1 MAQNKSGSEDAVS
14 SEIAIPLDSLVN
26 ELTMTVRIPKS
37 STGRA
42 GAESREALSNIRP
55 GEVVVIR
62 LGDLGQVLVDRTPQ
76 ASRNNK
82 VRLTKK
88 ETAILR
94 FLYGARKH
102 SALRPQLFAE
112 LKSAVAKRLYF
123 FTPKGDPAGVSD
135 DNSFIPFSTSEL
147 PAAQSLQAAADGT
160 LDMLVQEGFSDAEV
174 FELVV
179 PKRTLARREA
189 NKEPLTVDETD
200 KALRLARIAE
210 MANKVFG
217 DKEKAHRWL
226 RKSKRSLDGKTPLAY
241 LSSETG
247 ARIVEEMLFRIES
260 GILA

>member
-1 MAQNKSGSEDAVS
+1 MAQNKSGSGDSVS
-14 SEIAIPLDSLVN
+14 SEIAIPVGSLVN
-26 ELTMTVRIPKS
+26 ELTMTVKIPNFAPQRGV
-37 STGRA
+37 T
-42 GAESREALSNIRP
+42 ESPETLKNIKP
-55 GEVVVIR
+55 GEVVVVR
-62 LGDLGQVLVDRTPQ
+62 SDRRGHVTVVRAAQ
-76 ASRNNK
+76 ASKRS
-82 VRLTKK
+82 K

-94 FLYGARKH
+94 YLFYHRIGQPLG
-102 SALRPQLFAE
+102 LRPQLQAE
-112 LKSAVAKRLYF
+112 LKWSGGKRLYLL
-123 FTPKGDPAGVSD
+123 TPKGIPTGESAP
-135 DNSFIPFSTSEL
+135 SFGGFSTSEL
-147 PAAQSLQAAADGT
+147 PTAQAFQAAADGT
-160 LDMLVQEGFSDAEV
+160 LDMLAQEGFSDAEL

-226 RKSKRSLDGKTPLAY
+226 RKSKRSLDGHAPLTY

-247 ARIVEEMLFRIES
+247 ARVVEEMLFRIES

>member
-1 MAQNKSGSEDAVS
+1 MRIRLSERSPLYVCHFVPNIWHLAVQMAQNKSGSEDAVS
-14 SEIAIPLDSLVN
+14 SEIAIPLDLLVN

-112 LKSAVAKRLYF
+112 LKSAVAKRLYISLPPRGIRPVSV
-123 FTPKGDPAGVSD
+123 TTIVLSRSQPAIACS
-135 DNSFIPFSTSEL
+135 SIP
-147 PAAQSLQAAADGT
+147 PG
-160 LDMLVQEGFSDAEV
+160 
-174 FELVV
+174 
-179 PKRTLARREA
+179 RRRWDVGHA
-189 NKEPLTVDETD
+189 GS
-200 KALRLARIAE
+200 RR
-210 MANKVFG
+210 VFG
-217 DKEKAHRWL
+217 R
-226 RKSKRSLDGKTPLAY
+226 RS
-241 LSSETG
+241 
-247 ARIVEEMLFRIES
+247 I
-260 GILA
+260 